1 MELDAP
7 NSSDDILRYSNRPN
21 HLGWGFLNGPG
32 GTRTDID
39 SGPETK
45 ISGHRSAESG
55 ARFPCTKQWD
65 PRLLEVIEVWDQVSE
80 HAKRLIGALIRE
92 K

>member
-1 MELDAP
+1 MPVNLLSYSKRRKAP
-7 NSSDDILRYSNRPN
+7 AIWSGLC
-21 HLGWGFLNGPG
+21 NGPG
-32 GTRTDID
+32 QTRTDSD
-39 SGPETK
+39 SDPETK

-55 ARFPCTKQWD
+55 ACFPCTKLWD